1 VVRLEAFSD
10 GVLAIALTLLVLD
23 LRVPGEGQA
32 DAGLAAYLRGQ
43 WPSYAA
49 FAASFLVIGIIWLN
63 HRAVLSLLARADH
76 GIRVL
81 NLFLLAAVSI
91 IPFPTSLL
99 AEYAIGHHSRADQR
113 TAVLVYGGVMVAMSG
128 LFNLLWRRVRAHPEL
143 RRPGTT
149 LESLRTRHVRFNVG
163 LATYPLVTL
172 IGLLDVRL
180 FLVGLLVLAF
190 LYLLPAGESDPVE
203 E

>member
-1 VVRLEAFSD
+1 
-10 GVLAIALTLLVLD
+10 
-23 LRVPGEGQA
+23 
-32 DAGLAAYLRGQ
+32 
-43 WPSYAA
+43 
-49 FAASFLVIGIIWLN
+49 
-63 HRAVLSLLARADH
+63 
-76 GIRVL
+76 
-81 NLFLLAAVSI
+81 
-91 IPFPTSLL
+91 
-99 AEYAIGHHSRADQR
+99 
-113 TAVLVYGGVMVAMSG
+113 MVAMSG